1 MSALSAPLLARVAT
15 LAGEPAMQDDR
26 EAAGLVDGDE
36 LLARLERAE
45 GRSTLALM
53 GEWATD
59 RREGDP
65 PGPLLREHVLAI
77 AGRNG
82 WCCQDAE
89 QLGDPVRAVRQRLR
103 AALQTHAAVLAT
115 DGFDAAAALRELG
128 GREQALA
135 AGRSVIE
142 RLRLTRADV
151 EPVGQLVV
159 VDAARSEAMRTLFEA
174 VFRHPMTAEHWV
186 WKYGNGRGHAVGLIQ
201 DGQLVA
207 HYGGLSRELRL
218 FGRPA
223 RGCQVCDV
231 MVVPQANRSLARRGP
246 MQRIAATFLELQIGH
261 GLPHAVGFGFPSGRH
276 HGVADRLRLYAAVD
290 RILQLAWPAAP
301 APAHPRWRMEAMGGA
316 DGTLPP
322 AQAAAVQSLWA
333 AMADDLAD
341 LAVGVRDARW
351 LVWRYRQRP
360 GIRYELWLLRSRWR
374 RRPLAV
380 LALRRHAD
388 ALELLDLVAPTRQF
402 ALALAA
408 ARALAH
414 EWALPTLRC
423 WITASQ
429 MHRLAAVGGVP
440 PVVEDPGIQVPC
452 NLHTPALPPSALE
465 NRWFL
470 MGGDADFT

>member
-1 MSALSAPLLARVAT
+1 MSALSAPLLAR
-15 LAGEPAMQDDR
+15 LAMRAGGPAMPADR

-36 LLARLERAE
+36 LLARLEQAE
-45 GRSTLALM
+45 GRSTLELT

-82 WCCQDAE
+82 WRCQDAE
-89 QLGDPVRAVRQRLR
+89 PRGDAVLAVRQRLR
-103 AALQTHAAVLAT
+103 AALQTHAAVLAA
-115 DGFDAAAALRELG
+115 DGFDAAAALRELA

-151 EPVGQLVV
+151 EPVGQLVA

-174 VFRHPMTAEHWV
+174 VFRHPMTAEHWA
-186 WKYGNGRGHAVGLIQ
+186 WKYGGGRGHAVGLVQ
-201 DGQLVA
+201 DGRLVA

-231 MVVPQANRSLARRGP
+231 MVAPQANRSLARRGP
-246 MQRIAATFLELQIGH
+246 MQRIAATFLELQIGN
-261 GLPHAVGFGFPSGRH
+261 GLPHEVGFGFPSRRH
-276 HGVADRLRLYAAVD
+276 HGVADRLQLYAAVD
-290 RILQLAWPAAP
+290 RIVQLSWPSAVAPSRAPWRLQ
-301 APAHPRWRMEAMGGA
+301 AMYGDEHA
-316 DGTLPP
+316 LSPP
-322 AQAAAVQSLWA
+322 QAAAVQALWA
-333 AMADDLAD
+333 AMASDLAD

-351 LVWRYRQRP
+351 LAWRYRQRP
-360 GIRYELWLLRSRWR
+360 GIRYELWLLLSRWW
-374 RRPLAV
+374 RRPLAA
-380 LALRRHAD
+380 LALRQHTD
-388 ALELLDLVAPTRQF
+388 SLELLDLVAPARHF
-402 ALALAA
+402 DAALAA

-414 EWALPTLRC
+414 ERGLPLLRC

-429 MHRLAAVGGVP
+429 MHRLAASDAAP
-440 PVVEDPGIQVPC
+440 PMVKDPGIHVPC
-452 NLHTPALPPSALE
+452 NVHTPALPSSALE